1 MNAVNKKYIHII
13 IMVILMFAIGAL
25 SPVYSLTPYGMQV
38 LGVFV
43 GILYGWIFID
53 LIWPSIFGFVALG
66 SIGTNTIVGTF
77 CSGFGN
83 MSLMMVLL
91 PMLFAGALEEAGVTD
106 FLANWFLKRKFVRR
120 SPWFLVAGLVALS
133 FVLGVLQAGLAA
145 VFVVWALV
153 IKVADECNIP
163 RENHLVSFLIFMVV
177 ATAFTSALIMPFAP
191 GSLMW
196 GAFYP
201 AALSVPYPSFMAY
214 AAIVLATVC
223 TGVFLAGKIIL
234 RLDASSFVLSQKTI
248 AELDSKKSTKAQKIG
263 FAILV
268 VYMLALL
275 LPGIMPT
282 VMGMAALKKIGVVGM
297 SALALLVMAVLVV
310 EGKPLISLEKTFT
323 KHTQWTLILL
333 LAVTFP
339 LGDAI
344 KSADAGII
352 ATSNQIFTPLVS
364 NMGIGTFMIL
374 SMAFLGMLTQ
384 VTHNIVLGAAFIP
397 LLCPLCESL
406 GGNGIV
412 MWFVLFFMLQC
423 AYITPAASMN
433 SALVH
438 GHERMIKKD
447 AYILGAIFFLVELIV
462 LAILGIPLGN
472 IMF

>member
-1 MNAVNKKYIHII
+1 
-13 IMVILMFAIGAL
+13 
-25 SPVYSLTPYGMQV
+25 
-38 LGVFV
+38 
-43 GILYGWIFID
+43 
-53 LIWPSIFGFVALG
+53 
-66 SIGTNTIVGTF
+66 
-77 CSGFGN
+77 
-83 MSLMMVLL
+83 
-91 PMLFAGALEEAGVTD
+91 ML
-106 FLANWFLKRKFVRR
+106 NW
-120 SPWFLVAGLVALS
+120 
-133 FVLGVLQAGLAA
+133 
-145 VFVVWALV
+145 
-153 IKVADECNIP
+153 
-163 RENHLVSFLIFMVV
+163 
-177 ATAFTSALIMPFAP
+177 TA
-191 GSLMW
+191 
-196 GAFYP
+196 
-201 AALSVPYPSFMAY
+201 
-214 AAIVLATVC
+214 
-223 TGVFLAGKIIL
+223 
-234 RLDASSFVLSQKTI
+234 
-248 AELDSKKSTKAQKIG
+248 KKSTKAQKIG

-423 AYITPAASMN
+423 AYITPAAM
-433 SALVH
+433 
-438 GHERMIKKD
+438 HEFSISTWT
-447 AYILGAIFFLVELIV
+447 
-462 LAILGIPLGN
+462 
-472 IMF
+472 